1 MRITSCVRREVR
13 LELWQVVHVS
23 RFWPT
28 STSAAPVSGSMN
40 TTAVVHQEVAL
51 SVAVGAGHEDGVG
64 DPVAEAAKQEVQ
76 EGHACLAS
84 RATQQGKARRGTSP
98 TCHAQSLVTV
108 GHPVG
113 AEDQGSQVV
122 RRPGRWV
129 ASLGC
134 S

>member
-76 EGHACLAS
+76 EGHACLAA
-84 RATQQGKARRGTSP
+84 REARVLPGHAKGKGSARDLPDLPRP
-98 TCHAQSLVTV
+98 VA
-108 GHPVG
+108 GHGGPSG
-113 AEDQGSQVV
+113 
-122 RRPGRWV
+122 RR
-129 ASLGC
+129 
-134 S
+134 